1 MCRNQGLL
9 CCCPVGAC
17 TPLHPA
23 WLGRFAGARSPVSWD
38 QGPHWGHLLGQH
50 FFILGTTFL
59 FKRRTREVGEGDLEV
74 KKRGCCRAGGA
85 TCRQGK
91 ARHPPRHSQC
101 GATGRPGA
109 APSPGQSWLQPVPGT
124 PPCGDSGCWG
134 KVPLP
139 GGEREPR
146 ASAQTV
152 GRQQE
157 SW

>member
-23 WLGRFAGARSPVSWD
+23 WLGRFAGTRSPISWD

-59 FKRRTREVGEGDLEV
+59 FKRRTHEVGEGDREV

-85 TCRQGK
+85 ACWQGK
-91 ARHPPRHSQC
+91 APTSSQPMWSHRAPGC
-101 GATGRPGA
+101 SAITWSIMAPTSARDSALWGFRVLGKSATSR
-109 APSPGQSWLQPVPGT
+109 
-124 PPCGDSGCWG
+124 
-134 KVPLP
+134 
-139 GGEREPR
+139 R
-146 ASAQTV
+146 
-152 GRQQE
+152 
-157 SW
+157 